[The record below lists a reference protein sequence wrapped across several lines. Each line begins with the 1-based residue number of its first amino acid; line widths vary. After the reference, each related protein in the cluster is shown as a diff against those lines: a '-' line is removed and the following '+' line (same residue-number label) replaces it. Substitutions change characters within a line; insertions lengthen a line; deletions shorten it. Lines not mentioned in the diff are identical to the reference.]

1 MKTVTSNGVTLHV
14 QLEGPEDGPV
24 VMFANSLGTDL
35 RVWDLLLP
43 HLPEGLRIVRFDKR
57 GHGLSDCPEA
67 PYHMDT
73 LVADAEVIIDTLGL
87 RDITFVG
94 LSIGGLIGQGLA
106 ARRPEV
112 MRALVLMDTAAKI
125 GSPEMWQERID
136 ALRTGGIG
144 SMAEAILDR
153 WFAPEMRNDPAR
165 LAPWRH
171 MLTRA
176 PIEGYIGCC
185 AAIAEADFT
194 RSTRALTL
202 PVMAM
207 AGSEDGATTPEM
219 VRATA
224 DLCNA
229 AFHVIQDAG
238 HLPCIE
244 APEQVGALI
253 TYFLKETAHV

>member
-1 MKTVTSNGVTLHV
+1 MRTVTSNGVTLHV

-57 GHGLSDCPEA
+57 GHGLSDCPDG
-67 PYHMDT
+67 PYDMDA
-73 LVADAEVIIDTLGL
+73 LVTDAEAIIDAFGL

-125 GSPEMWQERID
+125 GSSEMWQERID

-153 WFAPEMRNDPAR
+153 WFAPEMRHDAAR
-165 LAPWRH
+165 LAPWRN
-171 MLTRA
+171 MLTRT

-194 RSTRALTL
+194 QSTRALTL

-207 AGSEDGATTPEM
+207 AGSEDGSTTPEM

-253 TYFLKETAHV
+253 TDFLKETAHV

>member
-1 MKTVTSNGVTLHV
+1 MRTVTSNGVTLHV

-57 GHGLSDCPEA
+57 GHGLSDCPDG
-67 PYHMDT
+67 PYDMDA
-73 LVADAEVIIDTLGL
+73 LVTDAEAIIDAFGL

-125 GSPEMWQERID
+125 GSSEMWQDRID

-144 SMAEAILDR
+144 SMADAILDR

-165 LAPWRH
+165 LAPWRN
-171 MLTRA
+171 MLTRT

-185 AAIAEADFT
+185 AAIAEVDFT
-194 RSTRALTL
+194 QSTRALTL

-219 VRATA
+219 VRAAA

-253 TYFLKETAHV
+253 TDFLKETAHV

>member
-14 QLEGPEDGPV
+14 QVEGPEDGPV

-57 GHGLSDCPEA
+57 GHGVSDCPDG
-67 PYHMDT
+67 PYDMDA
-73 LVADAEVIIDTLGL
+73 LVTDAEAIIDAFGL

-125 GSPEMWQERID
+125 GSSEMWQDRID
-136 ALRTGGIG
+136 SLRTSGIG
-144 SMAEAILDR
+144 SMADAILDR

-165 LAPWRH
+165 LAPWCH
-171 MLTRA
+171 MLIRT

-185 AAIAEADFT
+185 AAIAEADLT
-194 RSTRALTL
+194 QSTRALTL

-253 TYFLKETAHV
+253 TDFLKETAHV